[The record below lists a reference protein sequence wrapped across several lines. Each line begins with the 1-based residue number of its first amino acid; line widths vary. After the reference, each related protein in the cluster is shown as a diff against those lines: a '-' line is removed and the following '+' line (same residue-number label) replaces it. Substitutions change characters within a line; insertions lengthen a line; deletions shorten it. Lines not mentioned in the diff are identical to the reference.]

1 MKTKKYCRLPAIL
14 LAFSLLTGMLSAC
27 AGDKT
32 NKDKLPATDPGGVS
46 GPARGRYVEQTVTLP
61 PELADCSV
69 QHMYAVE
76 NTLHLL
82 VAKEQEDKTCLQEWT
97 CQDGVFTEA
106 TRDWLAGM
114 TLPGADWLDARLV
127 QSADGTQYLYAR
139 YAQADNSGFSLT
151 NHQIGRAHV

>member
-106 TRDWLAGM
+106 RCPAPTGWMQGWYR
-114 TLPGADWLDARLV
+114 
-127 QSADGTQYLYAR
+127 
-139 YAQADNSGFSLT
+139 AQTGPNISM
-151 NHQIGRAHV
+151 HVMHRRIIPIFP